1 MDEGIRRP
9 RRARDGVENGNGA
22 VEFVRAVGQN
32 PGESIPGGSMPT
44 VFRIASLLVL
54 CLAAAHAPAQGFPSK
69 PIRIVVPFAAGGPT
83 DITVRQVAP
92 RLTELLGQPMVV
104 DNRAGATGIIGAEM
118 VAKSPPDGYTL
129 LMGTASV
136 VAINMVTHDK
146 LPFDTLRDFQPLTPI
161 MTTTTI
167 LVVHPSVP
175 VKTLK
180 DLVAIAKAHPDQVT
194 MGSAGTGGT
203 LHLPIEML
211 MRSAKIRIT
220 HVPYKGAAPAV
231 VDVIGGQL
239 TGMFVDLPVISPYI
253 KAGKVRPLAVASPK
267 RSVYFPQV
275 PTTKEAGYTDVELQN
290 YYALFLPIKTPRD
303 IVMKLHDAVVKA
315 VNTPAV
321 REKLVEAGSDPL
333 TLSPEEF
340 TKFVRADIEKWA
352 KVVKAAG
359 VRMD

>member
-1 MDEGIRRP
+1 MLPANRFI
-9 RRARDGVENGNGA
+9 GVLLLGFMAGGA
-22 VEFVRAVGQN
+22 
-32 PGESIPGGSMPT
+32 T
-44 VFRIASLLVL
+44 
-54 CLAAAHAPAQGFPSK
+54 AQGYPAK

-83 DITVRQVAP
+83 DITVRQVTP
-92 RLTELLGQPMVV
+92 RLTELLGQPFVV
-104 DNRAGATGIIGAEM
+104 DNRAGATGIIGAEL
-118 VAKSPPDGYTL
+118 VARAPADGYTL

-136 VAINMVTHDK
+136 VAINMVTHAK

-180 DLVAIAKAHPDQVT
+180 ELVAIARARPGEVT

-211 MRSAKIRIT
+211 MRSAKVKIT

-231 VDVIGGQL
+231 VDVVGGQL
-239 TGMFVDLPVISPYI
+239 TGMFVDLPVISPHI
-253 KAGKVRPLAVASPK
+253 KAGRVKPLAVASPK
-267 RSVYFPQV
+267 RSQYFPDV
-275 PTTKEAGYTDVELQN
+275 PTTKESGYNDVELQN
-290 YYALFLPIKTPRD
+290 YYALFLPAKTPRD
-303 IVMKLHDAVVKA
+303 VVTKLHDAVVKA
-315 VNTPAV
+315 VNTPSV

-333 TLSPEEF
+333 TMTPEEF

-359 VRMD
+359 VKLD